1 MKPNTLWSC
10 VLLILPLFSCSSP
23 SHYVDPGQDE
33 SVSIKYGRGDLNRL
47 ATGMVN
53 SLLESPGLSHM
64 DHTGKAEDKRII
76 LYFDNIVNETH
87 EHISMGGIRDEI
99 LNGLMQDGRFRI
111 VAGKQGQDEIGD
123 QVRFQ
128 QDSGRV
134 DPEMAKAFG
143 KQLGADVVVYGAL
156 RDIVKTKDGSIESLG
171 TKTRDVFYQF
181 FLRMDNIET
190 GETIWTNSEQIAKR
204 ETEGLFGR

>member
-1 MKPNTLWSC
+1 MKLLTLLSSSF
-10 VLLILPLFSCSSP
+10 LFFPVCSCSSP
-23 SHYVDPGQDE
+23 SHYMDPDADE
-33 SVSIKYGRGDLNRL
+33 SVSISYGRGDLRRL
-47 ATGMVN
+47 ATAMTQ
-53 SLLESPGLSHM
+53 SLLTSPGLSHM
-64 DHTGKAEDKRII
+64 DHEGKGDDKRIVM
-76 LYFDNIVNETH
+76 YFNNIINETH

-99 LNGLMQDGRFRI
+99 LNGLVEDGRFRI
-111 VAGKQGQDEIGD
+111 VAGEQGQDEIGD

-134 DPEMAKAFG
+134 NPELAKSYG

-156 RDIVKTKDGSIESLG
+156 RDIVKQDGRSLENLG

-190 GETIWTNSEQIAKR
+190 GETIWTNSKKLAKR
-204 ETEGLFGR
+204 EVVGLFGR

>member
-1 MKPNTLWSC
+1 
-10 VLLILPLFSCSSP
+10 
-23 SHYVDPGQDE
+23 
-33 SVSIKYGRGDLNRL
+33 
-47 ATGMVN
+47 
-53 SLLESPGLSHM
+53 M